1 MKNKTPLVGIIVPI
15 YRVDLSLIEKCI
27 ISIVGQTYKA
37 IEIILVDDGN
47 DEEYVQQLEKISRMD
62 VRIKLI
68 HQSSNLGLYSARLA
82 GVKNCFAEYITF
94 VDADDSI
101 TVDWIRLLV
110 KNAIENDSDIVMGR
124 TINIDENGWKYVYN
138 ANYSLCNHST
148 IIGENILQF
157 LMQDKG
163 LDFSIHT
170 MWNKLYKK
178 RLWDRAWEDLSKI
191 NKHLIMTEDVLFSF
205 ILFYHAHIMSF
216 SAHDG
221 YFYYR
226 NQKSA
231 TKTSGSLDKI
241 EKNISDLGLVFSE
254 VEDFLKRV
262 NKYEDYELCWNEW
275 KNRYFRWWSYTI
287 RIVCEQ
293 LSDKDAKTVLNAFLN
308 IFNKSK
314 LEFPEKEDSYFEE
327 KKISWN
333 NQLEN
338 IKKKIISDDYDVIS
352 FDLFDTLIVRPV
364 LNPDDVMEVVVH
376 DTNIQLSKKNVIK
389 SLRKLAEKKA
399 RKNITNKYPQYE
411 DVNLS
416 EIYNVLCDEFGV
428 SKSVCEKLML
438 QEVEVEIEFAKRRN
452 IGYEL
457 FTLAQECG
465 KRVFITSDMYL
476 DESTIKRILNKN
488 GYYNCSLLLSS
499 KERMLKATGHLF
511 EKLIDTSNMLN
522 AKIIHIGDNW
532 ESDYIIPKR
541 YGITSFFLPKTKDVL
556 LNYLGDA
563 STGNSVGKVMEN
575 IENIID
581 CSKHFDNFPI
591 RCMYANVANNMFDN
605 PFVSFYGESDYNGD
619 PYYFGNFA
627 LGMHMFGIAKW
638 LSDLVDKNRYTTVHF
653 TARDGYY
660 LKVIYDRIRKNKKDS
675 CGSSNYLYTS
685 RKALIPVEIE
695 NKNDIDIIYTN
706 STYSGN
712 TARKIIERYR
722 NVLQPTSTRIE
733 DCYRQH
739 GFFMDKTFANEE
751 EWFKFVQCLKE
762 MQYSEEQAKNNYR
775 ECQKYFKDNIKKG
788 DLIFDLGYSG
798 KLHCE
803 IIKTLG
809 FSVDGAYVNFS
820 GYDAVHKNKKEKLNI
835 SSYYDFIPS
844 MHGIVTEYIFS
855 DRGPSCKEYKNGKP
869 IFEDKM
875 HDVIGDY
882 VVREI
887 NRGAFVF
894 ADTFLESWEDRMEL
908 MDILHVDA
916 GLQYE
921 KFLVAPTKFDQAIF
935 NCCYVEDEYYGG
947 IKNKEINEVWNW
959 QLCDR
964 NVKPASSV
972 NEINKQI
979 TVETTAEEMA
989 YKLYIKRIID
999 RSIFVKAL
1007 YWICVDKEFFWS
1019 RVRDYITRK
1028 DKI

>member
-1 MKNKTPLVGIIVPI
+1 
-15 YRVDLSLIEKCI
+15 
-27 ISIVGQTYKA
+27 
-37 IEIILVDDGN
+37 
-47 DEEYVQQLEKISRMD
+47 
-62 VRIKLI
+62 
-68 HQSSNLGLYSARLA
+68 
-82 GVKNCFAEYITF
+82 
-94 VDADDSI
+94 
-101 TVDWIRLLV
+101 
-110 KNAIENDSDIVMGR
+110 
-124 TINIDENGWKYVYN
+124 
-138 ANYSLCNHST
+138 
-148 IIGENILQF
+148 
-157 LMQDKG
+157 
-163 LDFSIHT
+163 
-170 MWNKLYKK
+170 
-178 RLWDRAWEDLSKI
+178 
-191 NKHLIMTEDVLFSF
+191 
-205 ILFYHAHIMSF
+205 
-216 SAHDG
+216 
-221 YFYYR
+221 
-226 NQKSA
+226 
-231 TKTSGSLDKI
+231 
-241 EKNISDLGLVFSE
+241 
-254 VEDFLKRV
+254 
-262 NKYEDYELCWNEW
+262 
-275 KNRYFRWWSYTI
+275 
-287 RIVCEQ
+287 
-293 LSDKDAKTVLNAFLN
+293 
-308 IFNKSK
+308 
-314 LEFPEKEDSYFEE
+314 
-327 KKISWN
+327 
-333 NQLEN
+333 
-338 IKKKIISDDYDVIS
+338 
-352 FDLFDTLIVRPV
+352 
-364 LNPDDVMEVVVH
+364 
-376 DTNIQLSKKNVIK
+376 
-389 SLRKLAEKKA
+389 
-399 RKNITNKYPQYE
+399 
-411 DVNLS
+411 
-416 EIYNVLCDEFGV
+416 
-428 SKSVCEKLML
+428 ML

-465 KRVFITSDMYL
+465 KTVFITSDMYL

-660 LKVIYDRIRKNKKDS
+660 LKFIYDRIRKNKKDS

-706 STYSGN
+706 STYSGK

-739 GFFMDKTFANEE
+739 GFFIDKTFANEE

-762 MQYSEEQAKNNYR
+762 MQYSEEQAKNNYM

-882 VVREI
+882 VVREM

-935 NCCYVEDEYYGG
+935 NCCYVEDE
-947 IKNKEINEVWNW
+947 
-959 QLCDR
+959 
-964 NVKPASSV
+964 
-972 NEINKQI
+972 
-979 TVETTAEEMA
+979 
-989 YKLYIKRIID
+989 
-999 RSIFVKAL
+999 
-1007 YWICVDKEFFWS
+1007 
-1019 RVRDYITRK
+1019 
-1028 DKI
+1028 

>member
-314 LEFPEKEDSYFEE
+314 LEFPEKEDS
-327 KKISWN
+327 
-333 NQLEN
+333 
-338 IKKKIISDDYDVIS
+338 
-352 FDLFDTLIVRPV
+352 
-364 LNPDDVMEVVVH
+364 
-376 DTNIQLSKKNVIK
+376 
-389 SLRKLAEKKA
+389 
-399 RKNITNKYPQYE
+399 
-411 DVNLS
+411 
-416 EIYNVLCDEFGV
+416 
-428 SKSVCEKLML
+428 
-438 QEVEVEIEFAKRRN
+438 
-452 IGYEL
+452 
-457 FTLAQECG
+457 
-465 KRVFITSDMYL
+465 
-476 DESTIKRILNKN
+476 
-488 GYYNCSLLLSS
+488 
-499 KERMLKATGHLF
+499 
-511 EKLIDTSNMLN
+511 
-522 AKIIHIGDNW
+522 
-532 ESDYIIPKR
+532 
-541 YGITSFFLPKTKDVL
+541 
-556 LNYLGDA
+556 
-563 STGNSVGKVMEN
+563 
-575 IENIID
+575 
-581 CSKHFDNFPI
+581 
-591 RCMYANVANNMFDN
+591 
-605 PFVSFYGESDYNGD
+605 
-619 PYYFGNFA
+619 
-627 LGMHMFGIAKW
+627 
-638 LSDLVDKNRYTTVHF
+638 
-653 TARDGYY
+653 
-660 LKVIYDRIRKNKKDS
+660 
-675 CGSSNYLYTS
+675 
-685 RKALIPVEIE
+685 
-695 NKNDIDIIYTN
+695 
-706 STYSGN
+706 
-712 TARKIIERYR
+712 
-722 NVLQPTSTRIE
+722 
-733 DCYRQH
+733 
-739 GFFMDKTFANEE
+739 
-751 EWFKFVQCLKE
+751 
-762 MQYSEEQAKNNYR
+762 
-775 ECQKYFKDNIKKG
+775 
-788 DLIFDLGYSG
+788 
-798 KLHCE
+798 
-803 IIKTLG
+803 
-809 FSVDGAYVNFS
+809 
-820 GYDAVHKNKKEKLNI
+820 
-835 SSYYDFIPS
+835 
-844 MHGIVTEYIFS
+844 
-855 DRGPSCKEYKNGKP
+855 
-869 IFEDKM
+869 
-875 HDVIGDY
+875 
-882 VVREI
+882 
-887 NRGAFVF
+887 
-894 ADTFLESWEDRMEL
+894 
-908 MDILHVDA
+908 
-916 GLQYE
+916 
-921 KFLVAPTKFDQAIF
+921 
-935 NCCYVEDEYYGG
+935 
-947 IKNKEINEVWNW
+947 
-959 QLCDR
+959 
-964 NVKPASSV
+964 
-972 NEINKQI
+972 
-979 TVETTAEEMA
+979 
-989 YKLYIKRIID
+989 
-999 RSIFVKAL
+999 
-1007 YWICVDKEFFWS
+1007 
-1019 RVRDYITRK
+1019 
-1028 DKI
+1028 